1 MVLVR
6 IRNLYQPATLKDYP
20 ANTPWT
26 PDGTTATGEKTTDG
40 WKCVVTGTGTGWLY
54 PPTKPDGCT
63 CVCWQ
68 KLDGTYYRSS
78 GMNVT
83 AAVTPS
89 DGAVTFTRVC
99 GFTDGNLP
107 GMLYQMG
114 VPFVFAA
121 ADHPY

>member
-1 MVLVR
+1 MR

-40 WKCVVTGTGTGWLY
+40 WKATVTGTNTGWLY
-54 PPTKPDGCT
+54 PPVQPDGCT

-68 KLDGTYYRSS
+68 KLDGTYHRNS
-78 GMNVT
+78 GVNVT
-83 AAVTPS
+83 APVTQS
-89 DGAVTFTRVC
+89 DGAVTFARVC
-99 GFTDGNLP
+99 GYMDGSLP
-107 GMLYQMG
+107 DMLNQMG